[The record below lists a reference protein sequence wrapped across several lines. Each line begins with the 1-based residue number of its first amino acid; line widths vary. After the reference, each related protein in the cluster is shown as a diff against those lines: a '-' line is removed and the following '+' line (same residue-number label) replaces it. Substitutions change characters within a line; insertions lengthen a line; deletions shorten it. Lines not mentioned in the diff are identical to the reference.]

1 MHAICVASSLT
12 ILAHALHV
20 LTCLYCVVPQ
30 QMAVAEA
37 EMLKDI
43 MENIS
48 HPNVMHIERVFQV
61 SGVLLT
67 VCTQLFWAVGAVLL
81 WL

>member
-1 MHAICVASSLT
+1 
-12 ILAHALHV
+12 
-20 LTCLYCVVPQ
+20 
-30 QMAVAEA
+30 MAVAEA

-61 SGVLLT
+61 RVVLLT
-67 VCTQLFWAVGAVLL
+67 VVVHSYAG
-81 WL
+81 